1 MHTVPFSRWLAVAI
15 AQLALLLING
25 NHFIAQAAEP
35 KRTLPP
41 AGIEIPQVDADR
53 LSAEVRRLKDRM
65 QLLRASKP
73 DAKILKLLPD
83 AEVFIKAV
91 DYALRGGEFY
101 QPREIG
107 WADAQLKLA
116 GQRIDALAQGLHP
129 WTTDRGLVVR
139 GFRSALDDSVQPYGL
154 VIPKDHDLAKPCPLY
169 VWLHGR
175 GDTALDLQFIHARMT
190 SAGQIQPA
198 GAIVLHPFARY
209 CNGFKSAGEVDV
221 FEAIEAVARDYRI
234 DRDRIVLCGFSMGG
248 AGVWHLG
255 AHYPDR
261 WAAMSP
267 GAGFVDVR
275 KYQNLVPAQ
284 FPPWY
289 EQALWNVYDVPS
301 YVRNLLNIP
310 LVAYS
315 GELDKQ
321 KQSADIM
328 ESELRGQ
335 GLTMTHIV
343 GKGVAHKYEP
353 SALADVL
360 ARLRVFEQCGIEH
373 HPESI
378 HFQTRTLRY
387 GKCHWIELQGL
398 GEHWRDARV
407 DARRIGMD
415 QVEISTA
422 NITQL
427 RVSCPWAQ
435 PPAGPV
441 TIVIDNEPIRV
452 DATAWKQGVELRK
465 GSAGWRLAGDEALS
479 MTGLAKSPGLQGPID
494 DAFVEPFIVVRPTGK
509 ASYPAVEKWVAAEQA
524 RFVERWRTLFRGQA
538 REVDDKDL
546 TDDQMAKYNLLLWGD
561 PSSNKALARIVSRLP
576 ITWDEKTIR
585 APGVSWPA
593 ESHVLAMIYPNP
605 LPQGKG
611 RYVVLNSGMTFREA
625 HDRTNSLQNP
635 KLPDWAVF
643 DLSVPPNDQS
653 AGRVA
658 DAGFFDEAW
667 RYKAA
672 RAIPGN

>member
-1 MHTVPFSRWLAVAI
+1 MHMVPFSTWLAVAF
-15 AQLALLLING
+15 AQLALLIING
-25 NHFIAQAAEP
+25 DHFVAQAAEP

-41 AGIEIPQVDADR
+41 AGIGISKIDAER
-53 LSAEVRRLKDRM
+53 LSAEVRRLNGRM
-65 QLLRASKP
+65 QSLRATKP
-73 DAKILKLLPD
+73 AAKTLELLPD
-83 AEVFIKAV
+83 AEVLVKAV

-101 QPREIG
+101 QPREVG

-116 GQRIDALAQGLHP
+116 GQRLDALAQGQHP
-129 WTTDRGLVVR
+129 WTADRGLVVR
-139 GFRSALDDSVQPYGL
+139 GFRSGLDDSAQPYGL
-154 VIPKDHDLAKPCPLY
+154 VIPKDLDLAMPCPLY

-175 GDTALDLQFIHARMT
+175 GDTALDLQFIHGRMT

-255 AHYPDR
+255 AHFPDR

-275 KYQNLVPAQ
+275 RYQNLVSAQ

-343 GKGVAHKYEP
+343 GKGVAHRYEP
-353 SALADVL
+353 IALADVL
-360 ARLRVFEQCGIEH
+360 ARLRVFEQRGIEH

-398 GEHWRDARV
+398 GEHWREARV

-415 QVEISTA
+415 RVEISTA
-422 NITQL
+422 NVTQL
-427 RVSCPWAQ
+427 RLSCPWLER
-435 PPAGPV
+435 PSGPV
-441 TIVIDNEPIRV
+441 TVLIDKEPIRV
-452 DATAWKQGVELRK
+452 DALAWKQGVELRK
-465 GSAGWRLAGDEALS
+465 GSAGWQLAGEAISAQRLE
-479 MTGLAKSPGLQGPID
+479 KSPSLQGPID

-509 ASYPAVEKWVAAEQA
+509 SAHPAVGQWVADEQA
-524 RFVERWRTLFRGQA
+524 RFVERWRTLFRGQV

-546 TDDQMAKYNLLLWGD
+546 TDEQMAKYNLLLWGD
-561 PSSNKALARIVSRLP
+561 PSANKVLARVVDQLP
-576 ITWDEKTIR
+576 ITWDEESIR
-585 APGVSWPA
+585 GPGVSWPA

-605 LPQGKG
+605 LPPGKG

-643 DLSVPPNDQS
+643 DLSVLPNDQS

-658 DAGFFDEAW
+658 DAGFFDESW
-667 RYKAA
+667 KYKAA
-672 RAIPGN
+672 RAISGD

>member
-1 MHTVPFSRWLAVAI
+1 LTCLVAWGGRSV
-15 AQLALLLING
+15 AR
-25 NHFIAQAAEP
+25 AADAT
-35 KRTLPP
+35 RTLPP
-41 AGIEIPQVDADR
+41 VGIAIPHADADR
-53 LSAEVRRLKDRM
+53 LSADVRRLAERIQSLRTADRGAKTLE
-65 QLLRASKP
+65 LLS
-73 DAKILKLLPD
+73 D
-83 AEVFIKAV
+83 AEIFVKAV
-91 DYALRGGEFY
+91 DYALRGNEFY
-101 QPREIG
+101 RPVEIG
-107 WADAQLKLA
+107 WADEQLKLA
-116 GQRIDALAQGLHP
+116 GQRLDALVQEQRP

-139 GFRSALDDSVQPYGL
+139 GFRSRLDDSPQPYGL
-154 VIPKDHDLAKPCPLY
+154 VIPKELDLARPSPLY

-175 GDTALDLQFIHARMT
+175 GDMALDLQFIHARMT
-190 SAGQIQPA
+190 SPGQIRPA
-198 GAIVLHPFARY
+198 GAIVLHPFGRY

-221 FEAIEAVARDYRI
+221 FEAIEAVARAYRI

-255 AHYPDR
+255 AHFPDR

-275 KYQNLVPAQ
+275 RYQNLVPEQ

-310 LVAYS
+310 LIAYS

-328 ESELRGQ
+328 ERALMQE

-353 SALADVL
+353 GALADVL
-360 ARLRVFEQCGIEH
+360 ARLRVFEQRGIEH

-387 GKCHWIELQGL
+387 GRCHWIELLGL

-407 DARRIGMD
+407 DVRRSGMD
-415 QVEISTA
+415 RVEITTA
-422 NITQL
+422 NVTGL
-427 RVSCPWAQ
+427 RVSCPWPQ
-435 PPAGPV
+435 SPTGP
-441 TIVIDNEPIRV
+441 TTVIIDARPIRV
-452 DATAWKQGVELRK
+452 DAAAWTQGVALRK
-465 GSAGWRLAGDEALS
+465 TSAGWRLASDASNPES
-479 MTGLAKSPGLQGPID
+479 GLAKSPGLQGPID
-494 DAFVEPFIVVRPTGK
+494 DAFVEPFLVVRPTGR
-509 ASYPAVEKWVAAEQA
+509 AAHPAVERWVAEEQA
-524 RFVERWRTLFRGQA
+524 RFVERWRTLFRGQV
-538 REVDDKDL
+538 REVDDKNV

-561 PSSNKALARIVSRLP
+561 PSSNTVLARVVDRLP
-576 ITWDEKTIR
+576 LAWDATSIR
-585 APGVSWPA
+585 APGVTWPS

-605 LPQGKG
+605 LPSGRG

-643 DLSVPPNDQS
+643 DLSVPPSDRS

-658 DAGFFDEAW
+658 DAGFFDETW
-667 RYKAA
+667 QYKSA
-672 RAIPGN
+672 RSIPGD